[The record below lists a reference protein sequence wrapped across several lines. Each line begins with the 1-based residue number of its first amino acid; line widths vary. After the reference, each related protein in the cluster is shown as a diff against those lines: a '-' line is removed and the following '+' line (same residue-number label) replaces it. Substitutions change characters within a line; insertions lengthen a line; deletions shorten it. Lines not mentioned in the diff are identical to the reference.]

1 MNSKQL
7 TIHKIDIPPGNS
19 EVVKIQVG
27 RIPSG
32 APVSIHAH
40 VFRSLIDG
48 PTVLVLGGVHGDEVN
63 GVEIVRQSIQ
73 SGMFTRLITGTVVAI
88 PILNVYGFINFSRDV
103 PDGKDVNRS
112 FPGSFRGSLASRV
125 ARVLSKKVLP
135 EIDFGVDFHTGG
147 RSIYNYPQ
155 IRYTVDNPDA
165 EKLAR
170 AFGPP
175 HILAKKPISKSLRKY
190 AHEKKKPVLV
200 FEGGE
205 NLRLDPYSIE
215 VGMKGLRR
223 LLVSQ
228 GMLTG
233 TVEEIK
239 STHYRKSSWLRAP
252 RAGMFRATKQA
263 GQLVRKGEIIGSII
277 APYGGQMYALKAHYS
292 GHIIGH
298 SNLPVINQ
306 GDGLFHIAYTPEE

>member
-1 MNSKQL
+1 MSKQL
-7 TIHKIDIPPGNS
+7 TIHKIDILPGTS
-19 EVVKIQVG
+19 DIVKIQVG

-32 APVSIHAH
+32 APVFIRAH
-40 VFRSLIDG
+40 VFRSLVEG
-48 PTVLVLGGVHGDEVN
+48 PTVLILGGMHGDEVN
-63 GVEIVRQSIQ
+63 GVEIVQQSIR
-73 SGMFTRLITGTVVAI
+73 SGLYSRLIAGTVIAI
-88 PILNVYGFINFSRDV
+88 PVLNVYGFINFSRDV

-112 FPGSFRGSLASRV
+112 FPGSSRGSLASRM
-125 ARVLSKKVLP
+125 ARILSKKILP

-155 IRYTVDNPDA
+155 VRYTLGNSEA
-165 EKLAR
+165 EFLAR

-175 HILAKKPISKSLRKY
+175 HLLAKKPISKSLRKY
-190 AHEKKKPVLV
+190 AHEKKKPIIV

-205 NLRLDPYSIE
+205 NLRLDPFSIE
-215 VGMKGLRR
+215 VGIKGLQR

-233 TVEEIK
+233 PFDEVN
-239 STHYRKSSWLRAP
+239 SFHYRKSSWLRAP
-252 RAGMFRATKQA
+252 RAGIFRTTKQA
-263 GQLVRKGEIIGSII
+263 GQLVRKGEIIGSITD
-277 APYGGQMYALKAHYS
+277 PYGAPVYALKAHYN

-306 GDGLFHIAYTPEE
+306 GDALFHIAYDPVE

>member
-1 MNSKQL
+1 MSKQL
-7 TIHKIDIPPGNS
+7 TIHKIDIPPGS
-19 EVVKIQVG
+19 SDVVKIQVG

-32 APVSIHAH
+32 TPVSIRAH

-48 PTVLVLGGVHGDEVN
+48 PTALVLGGVHGDEVN

-73 SGMFTRLITGTVVAI
+73 SGMYHSLIAGTVIAI

-112 FPGSFRGSLASRV
+112 FPGSARGSLASRV
-125 ARVLSKKVLP
+125 ARVLSKKILP

-155 IRYTVDNPDA
+155 VRYTLDNPDA
-165 EKLAR
+165 KELAR

-175 HILAKKPISKSLRKY
+175 HMLAKKPISKSLRKY
-190 AHEKKKPVLV
+190 AHEKKKPILV

-205 NLRLDPYSIE
+205 NLRLDPFSIE
-215 VGMKGLRR
+215 VGLKGLRR

-228 GMLTG
+228 GMLAG
-233 TVEEIK
+233 TVAPAD
-239 STHYRKSSWLRAP
+239 SFHYGKTSWLRAP
-252 RAGMFRATKQA
+252 RAGMFRTTKQA
-263 GQLVRKGEIIGSII
+263 GQLVHKGEIIGFITE
-277 APYGGQMYALKAHYS
+277 PYGDRSYALKAHYT

-306 GDGLFHIAYTPEE
+306 GDALFHIAYDPAT